1 MKATEHMLFKHN
13 GEVVKVEIELTPLL
27 AAVQDILG
35 YWDQLPIEMPGLEQ
49 AFDYSMG
56 ALEKVYHQE
65 VEALF
70 RKQVAETGSFAVVE
84 ED

>member
-1 MKATEHMLFKHN
+1 METEQMLFKHK

-35 YWDQLPIEMPGLEQ
+35 YWDQLPIEIAGLEQ

-56 ALEKVYHQE
+56 TLEKAYNQE

-70 RKQVAETGSFAVVE
+70 RKQVAETGSFTVVE
-84 ED
+84 D